1 MMKPKKLIALF
12 TIAAM
17 SMIVSCS
24 GNNGESSHMHD
35 GSEHSMEPIHVELS
49 WNPGDVSVNQKVVF
63 EAVVTQGSEAVDDA
77 KAVLFEIVNKNNEED
92 KQELEGKLSG
102 NGTYKAES
110 ILMKEGNY
118 DVTSHVTARTQ
129 HSMPTK
135 ELTVQP

>member
-1 MMKPKKLIALF
+1 M
-12 TIAAM
+12 
-17 SMIVSCS
+17 
-24 GNNGESSHMHD
+24 
-35 GSEHSMEPIHVELS
+35 
-49 WNPGDVSVNQKVVF
+49 
-63 EAVVTQGSEAVDDA
+63 
-77 KAVLFEIVNKNNEED
+77 NKNNEED

>member
-1 MMKPKKLIALF
+1 M
-12 TIAAM
+12 
-17 SMIVSCS
+17 VS
-24 GNNGESSHMHD
+24 
-35 GSEHSMEPIHVELS
+35 
-49 WNPGDVSVNQKVVF
+49 
-63 EAVVTQGSEAVDDA
+63 QGSEAVDDA

-102 NGTYKAES
+102 NGTYKAEA
-110 ILMKEGNY
+110 ILMKEGKY